1 MEEARVSVEGQAM
14 KALRFAAY
22 GAVALLLSTIAAVA
36 QRPPTMPSA
45 PAPILNPSGPSVVPQ
60 PPPVPVSPA
69 TPGPAPGSNLAGTS
83 QVANP
88 HRSVFHTHRPPGPSY
103 YPSRP

>member
-1 MEEARVSVEGQAM
+1 M
-14 KALRFAAY
+14 KALCFAAY
-22 GAVALLLSTIAAVA
+22 AAAALLASTIAATA
-36 QRPPTMPSA
+36 QLPPTMPSA
-45 PAPILNPSGPSVVPQ
+45 PAPILNPSGPSVVAQ
-60 PPPVPVSPA
+60 PPPVPVSPS

-88 HRSVFHTHRPPGPSY
+88 HRSVFHHPHRPQGPSY

>member
-1 MEEARVSVEGQAM
+1 M
-14 KALRFAAY
+14 KILRCAAY
-22 GAVALLLSTIAAVA
+22 ASAALLASTIAATA
-36 QRPPTMPSA
+36 QRPPTMSSA
-45 PAPILNPSGPSVVPQ
+45 PAPILNPSGPSLVPQ

-88 HRSVFHTHRPPGPSY
+88 HRSVFHAHRRPGPSY